1 MTTVVTLARLAP
13 RGAELQR
20 ALAVASSEACD
31 FDDRDP
37 GPVPALCGPRAASV
51 ARRATSIDRAEM
63 TTGPMNT
70 RATVELGRRFLLCAA
85 LCPVACTDRHSRP
98 TPEVVAAP
106 APTSDDAAE
115 EKSTIA
121 GSVGRMPF
129 IHVRAAFVIESPD
142 SDATTVVYL
151 FSNPVRC
158 LDLSFSGWDRTI
170 ANGTLVLELKLLGN
184 APGAFLAVT
193 SSTLSAR
200 QAAAEWMRTSAEPPP
215 VEVRSTGGRVTLDA
229 LVPRGPATGTF
240 ALDFGA
246 SQLTGSFKAAFCAGG
261 HEP

>member
-1 MTTVVTLARLAP
+1 
-13 RGAELQR
+13 
-20 ALAVASSEACD
+20 
-31 FDDRDP
+31 
-37 GPVPALCGPRAASV
+37 
-51 ARRATSIDRAEM
+51 
-63 TTGPMNT
+63 MNT
-70 RATVELGRRFLLCAA
+70 RARVGMGRRFLLCAS
-85 LCPVACTDRHSRP
+85 LCSGACKGRQPR
-98 TPEVVAAP
+98 P
-106 APTSDDAAE
+106 APELAVVPAQTPDDAAE

-121 GSVGRMPF
+121 GSVGRMQF
-129 IHVRAAFVIESPD
+129 THVADAFVIESPD

-200 QAAAEWMRTSAEPPP
+200 QEAAEGMGTSAEPPP

-246 SQLTGSFKAAFCAGG
+246 SQLTGSFKEAFCAGG